1 MIYLEMYWLISKDRD
16 FLLSFL
22 LIVIDLKI
30 LIDPRPLAEG
40 PSCPGAGVHLPV
52 CRARSWVSGFRALD
66 VRYLGLNCW
75 WPVQGSFRAGSHPL
89 LAIARSW
96 GLWLQGTLGARAGL
110 GLLVGQARAQMV
122 LGKVLSCWWV
132 DWVQIWLLWG
142 HGGPRVGIHP
152 LVYRARAQVNPRAGV
167 HQLMSE
173 ASPGTNDCPLVGRVE
188 QHTLLI
194 TVKSVY

>member
-1 MIYLEMYWLISKDRD
+1 M
-16 FLLSFL
+16 
-22 LIVIDLKI
+22 
-30 LIDPRPLAEG
+30 
-40 PSCPGAGVHLPV
+40 
-52 CRARSWVSGFRALD
+52 
-66 VRYLGLNCW
+66 
-75 WPVQGSFRAGSHPL
+75 
-89 LAIARSW
+89 AIARSW

-152 LVYRARAQVNPRAGV
+152 LVYRATAQVNPKAGV

-173 ASPGTNDCPLVGRVE
+173 ASPGTNDGPLVGRVE